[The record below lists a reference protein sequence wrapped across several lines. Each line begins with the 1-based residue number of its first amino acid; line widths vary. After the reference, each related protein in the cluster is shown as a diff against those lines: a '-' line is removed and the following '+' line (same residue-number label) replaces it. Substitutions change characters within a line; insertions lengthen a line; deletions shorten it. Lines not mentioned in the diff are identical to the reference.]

1 MHMSVKS
8 EGIQQDFAVGSIPVS
23 VCGPSSTNQSHLSEH
38 WLHGGKQSKWKT
50 LAEMQS
56 AIVCID

>member
-8 EGIQQDFAVGSIPVS
+8 VGSIPVS